1 MYSSQ
6 KYFFQLIGFCL
17 LASSCEKPT
26 ANYGTVGN
34 YYSVQ
39 VKEPV
44 GIELPSYAWDILSFP
59 NESMLTYADLYIRRG
74 GKEMSFQPDEPGN
87 YSFELIIYNKEG
99 LSVVSSRYDFMI
111 SNSATASISMES
123 NSDFQRKI
131 KPQNKSSEQ
140 KLNKKETPKHIS
152 SLESNVKTRKIPPK
166 KDLKT
171 KKKISPRIKKVP
183 RADSIPSSGHRFT
196 IQLFSESSLIKSK
209 QRLDELIRLGFDAYI
224 QKAYF
229 QDKDELWYRVRVG
242 AYDSKE
248 DAKIAASEI
257 KRLASLESWVD
268 KVRVDQ

>member
-26 ANYGTVGN
+26 SNYGTVGN

-39 VKEPV
+39 VEEPV
-44 GIELPSYAWDILSFP
+44 GIGLPSYAWDILSFP
-59 NESMLTYADLYIRRG
+59 NESMLTYADLYIRQG

-123 NSDFQRKI
+123 NSDFQRNI
-131 KPQNKSSEQ
+131 KTQNKSSKQE
-140 KLNKKETPKHIS
+140 LNKKETPIT
-152 SLESNVKTRKIPPK
+152 SLESNMNTKEIAPK

-171 KKKISPRIKKVP
+171 KKKVSPKIKKVP
-183 RADSIPSSGHRFT
+183 RADLIPSLDNRFT

-257 KRLASLESWVD
+257 KRLAGLQSWVD